1 MKSILVFLVLLIP
14 MTVHAQLDCIVSTR
28 ELGFEANRPG
38 AESLR
43 RAARAV
49 EAITKKN
56 AVLMAGNKPVRVR
69 TTISYYGWDWLSA
82 SVITTAYNKTAWIEG
97 GCKVS
102 PNADRGRSLADGSIA
117 IFINDPD
124 AMLGGQIGDAELH
137 ASRLPR
143 RLTTMAG
150 FPVYAVGGNEQNP
163 RALLTRSGYLPWTQV
178 TEPEIVAWQARK
190 NQPRQSSG
198 SDFDEAKIE
207 EIVRE
212 MKKVN
217 AVEAEK
223 ARVQMM
229 AALAKMRE
237 QSARQNARAAEL
249 EAARAKVLEEQTKKF
264 VDETPLAKV
273 DPGYVRRNPNQIH
286 LIVVGLAP
294 QPKTDPEYEW
304 QQASYEA
311 LNFAALMALVE

>member
-1 MKSILVFLVLLIP
+1 MKTILVVLALLLP
-14 MTVHAQLDCIVSTR
+14 MTAHAQLDCIVPTR

-49 EAITKKN
+49 EAITKAN
-56 AVLMAGNKPVRVR
+56 AILMAGNQPVRVR
-69 TTISYYGWDWLSA
+69 TTISYYGWNWLSA

-117 IFINDPD
+117 IFINDPN
-124 AMLGGQIGDAELH
+124 AMLGGQIGDAELR
-137 ASRLPR
+137 ASASPR
-143 RLTTMAG
+143 QLTTIAG
-150 FPVYAVGGNEQNP
+150 FPVYAVSGNEQNP

-178 TEPEIVAWQARK
+178 TEPEIVAWQARE
-190 NQPRQSSG
+190 NQPQQSSE

-212 MKKVN
+212 VKKVN
-217 AVEAEK
+217 PVEAEK
-223 ARVQMM
+223 TRVQML
-229 AALAKMRE
+229 AALAKIRE
-237 QSARQNARAAEL
+237 QSARQNASAAEL
-249 EAARAKVLEEQTKKF
+249 QAARAKVSEEQRRRF
-264 VDETPLAKV
+264 VKETPLAKV
-273 DPGYVRRNPNQIH
+273 DPGYVRRNPNRIH

-294 QPKTDPEYEW
+294 QPTTDPEHVW

-311 LNFAALMALVE
+311 LDFAALMALVD